1 MKVSSY
7 SPRIFDNLDH
17 LTTGNIILIC
27 GAILVGIFIIF
38 NVLIVP
44 FLCIIFPNNQVNNT
58 VFDTSSC
65 GIFWFLDFNR
75 NSRKK
80 CNGLPSFPYFFIL
93 FVILLILS
101 AFVIHYNVLN

>member
-7 SPRIFDNLDH
+7 SPHIFDNLDH
-17 LTTGNIILIC
+17 LTTGNIILIS

-44 FLCIIFPNNQVNNT
+44 FLCIIFPNNQANNT

-65 GIFWFLDFNR
+65 GLFWFLDFNR

-80 CNGLPSFPYFFIL
+80 CNGLPSFPIFFVL
-93 FVILLILS
+93 FVALLVFS
-101 AFVIHYNVLN
+101 AFVINST